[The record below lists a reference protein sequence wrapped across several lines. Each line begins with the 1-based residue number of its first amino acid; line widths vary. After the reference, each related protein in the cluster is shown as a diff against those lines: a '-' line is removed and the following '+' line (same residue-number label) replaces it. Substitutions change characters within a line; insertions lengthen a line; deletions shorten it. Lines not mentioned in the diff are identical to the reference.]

1 MTIQYELI
9 KRTIAGEHF
18 LVPVGEGAQRFKGM
32 FALNELGAFL
42 WDHIPQ
48 ANNGEELVELVLQ
61 EYEVD
66 WSTAEKDTE
75 EFLSSLR
82 ELGILE

>member
-18 LVPVGEGAQRFKGM
+18 LVPVGTGAHQFKGM

-42 WDHIPQ
+42 WDHISEAENEQ
-48 ANNGEELVELVLQ
+48 DLVALILQ

-66 WSTAEKDTE
+66 PDTAAADTR
-75 EFLSSLR
+75 EFLSTLR
-82 ELGILE
+82 EMEILK